1 MAATL
6 DASLR
11 LDSSQFTAGLGNAMK
26 STNSAVSKMSSAFE
40 ALKNIAVGGAIGST
54 FMEAAK
60 SVTNTYLEAEKL
72 QNALKA
78 TAGSDI
84 LGMQQ
89 YQELKK
95 LSSEIGLNMSVA
107 AKATLQ
113 LQAAGMNAADAFK
126 TIKTLQNAIRSGGG
140 GNEELGRFI
149 YGLQQLYA
157 SPKPLAE
164 ELGQLKEALPVTA
177 KLLREAFGSARAED
191 LQKLN
196 LSGKQ
201 VAETLLKMAETMPK
215 MARGLGGE
223 LDALNAKFNNLKETI
238 GESSSQIL
246 KPAATGTSFL
256 LDVLN
261 LYLQINKAG
270 KEANELRAKG
280 VDFGVEEEDQKKLLR
295 ALDRQKKAE
304 ADSLKATEEKA
315 KLQEALDRG
324 NKENAELDRARWAW
338 EEQWLN
344 EKLAKEEKARQEE
357 EKARDKAKR
366 DAEELADKQEAAMRR
381 LQSAQESI
389 YANKQNNTEDDFQR
403 LENAKDELHKFQGG
417 ELDGQTYGLGLISA
431 NEYADAF
438 EKLAKSGAE
447 LTEEQIEKYNKIMAL
462 RQEMLGIEREI
473 SDEAKNQ
480 ADKTKE
486 QNKEAVQKSIDKA
499 GRTPAQR
506 RQQIRDENDMERQRR
521 RAVEADVRD
530 EARRLKKEIDEA
542 NKGKFIAEREGTD
555 PKMLRRQAAANV
567 RERWKDALPNSE
579 AHLLSIKGIL
589 EKLATA

>member
-11 LDSSQFTAGLGNAMK
+11 LDSSQFTAGLDGAMK
-26 STNSAVSKMSSAFE
+26 KTNASVSKMSAAFST
-40 ALKNIAVGGAIGST
+40 LKNIAVGGAIGST

-60 SVTNTYLEAEKL
+60 SVTNTYIEAEKL

-89 YQELKK
+89 YQELKN
-95 LSSEIGLNMSVA
+95 LSSQIGLNMSVA

-113 LQAAGMNAADAFK
+113 LQAAGMSAADAFK
-126 TIKTLQNAIRSGGG
+126 TIRTLQNAIRSGGG

-164 ELGQLKEALPVTA
+164 ELSQLKEALPVTS

-201 VAETLLKMAETMPK
+201 VAETLLKMAEAMPK

-223 LDALNAKFNNLKETI
+223 LDALNAKFSNLTETI
-238 GESSSQIL
+238 GESTSKIL

-261 LYLQINKAG
+261 LYLKINKAG
-270 KEANELRAKG
+270 KEANELRAAG
-280 VDFGVEEEDQKKLLR
+280 GDPNVEDEDQRKLLR

-344 EKLAKEEKARQEE
+344 EKLAKEEKARKEE

-389 YANKQNNTEDDFQR
+389 YANQQNAEEDPVVRLDNARLALARTE
-403 LENAKDELHKFQGG
+403 GG
-417 ELDGQTYGLGLISA
+417 ELDGLTYGMRDA
-431 NEYADAF
+431 EEYARAF
-438 EKLAKSGAE
+438 EKLAQSGAE

-462 RQEMLGIEREI
+462 KQEILGIEREI

-486 QNKEAVQKSIDKA
+486 QNREAVQKSIDKA
-499 GRTPAQR
+499 GRTPAER
-506 RQQIRDENDMERQRR
+506 RQQMRDDNDMQRQRR
-521 RAVEADVRD
+521 RAAEADVRD
-530 EARRLKKEIDEA
+530 EARRLKKEIEKA
-542 NKGKFIAEREGTD
+542 NKEKFIAERESTD
-555 PKMLRRQAAANV
+555 PKMLKRQATANV
-567 RERWKDALPNSE
+567 RERWKDALPNAE

>member
-11 LDSSQFTAGLGNAMK
+11 LDSSQFTSGLDGAMK
-26 STNSAVSKMSSAFE
+26 NTNAAVSKMSAAFST
-40 ALKNIAVGGAIGST
+40 LKNIAVGGAIGSS

-60 SVTNTYLEAEKL
+60 SVTTAYLEAEKL

-89 YQELKK
+89 YEQLKT
-95 LSSEIGLNMSVA
+95 LSSEIGLNIGVA

-113 LQAAGMNAADAFK
+113 LQAAGMSAANAFK
-126 TIKTLQNAIRSGGG
+126 TIRTLQNAIASGGG
-140 GNEELGRFI
+140 GSEELSRFI

-177 KLLREAFGSARAED
+177 KLLTQAFGSARAED

-196 LSGKQ
+196 LTGKQ
-201 VAETLLKMAETMPK
+201 VAETLLKMAEAMPK

-223 LDALNAKFNNLKETI
+223 IDALNAKFNNLKETI
-238 GESSSQIL
+238 GESSAQVL

-280 VDFGVEEEDQKKLLR
+280 IDFGVEEEDQKKLLR
-295 ALDRQKKAE
+295 ALDRQKAAE
-304 ADSLKATEEKA
+304 ADSLKAAEERK
-315 KLQEALDRG
+315 KLQEKLDQG

-344 EKLAKEEKARQEE
+344 EKLAKEQ
-357 EKARDKAKR
+357 KARDDAKKAADQAKK
-366 DAEELADKQEAAMRR
+366 DADDLADKQMAAMRR
-381 LQSAQESI
+381 LQGAQESV
-389 YANKQNNTEDDFQR
+389 YANMQSMEEDPQERLFQAR
-403 LENAKDELHKFQGG
+403 RALRNFQGG
-417 ELDGQTYGLGLISA
+417 ELDGTNYSRDSA
-431 NEYADAF
+431 EQFAKAF
-438 EKLAKSGAE
+438 EELARNGAE

-462 RQEMLGIEREI
+462 RQEVLGIEREI

-486 QNKEAVQKSIDKA
+486 QNRDAVQKSIDKA
-499 GRTPAQR
+499 GRTPAER
-506 RQQIRDENDMERQRR
+506 RQQMRDDNDMQRQRR
-521 RAVEADVRD
+521 RAAEADVRE
-530 EARRLKKEIDEA
+530 EARRLKKEIDKS
-542 NKGKFIAEREGTD
+542 NKERFIADRESTD
-555 PKMLRRQAAANV
+555 PKMLKRQATANV
-567 RERWKDALPNSE
+567 RERWKDALPNAE
-579 AHLLSIKGIL
+579 AHLLSIRDIL
-589 EKLATA
+589 KNLAAA

>member
-113 LQAAGMNAADAFK
+113 LQAAGMSAADAFK
-126 TIKTLQNAIRSGGG
+126 TIRTLQNAIRSGGG

-238 GESSSQIL
+238 GQSSSQIL

-270 KEANELRAKG
+270 KEANELRSKG
-280 VDFGVEEEDQKKLLR
+280 VDFGVEEEDQRKLLR
-295 ALDRQKKAE
+295 ALETQKKAE
-304 ADSLKATEEKA
+304 TDRLKATEEKA
-315 KLQEALDRG
+315 KLQEKLDQG
-324 NKENAELDRARWAW
+324 NKENAELDRARWQW
-338 EEQWLN
+338 EEQFKNEQLAKDKQAQDDAKKAADQAISDAKELLSLHEDTVRKIKSVQEAVYSAQQSMAGTDE
-344 EKLAKEEKARQEE
+344 EKLANAKKALEAE
-357 EKARDKAKR
+357 GNLLMGDDPGGF
-366 DAEELADKQEAAMRR
+366 DALTQSAFEDAVKNGRNVTEGQVEQYNRIIGLKQEI
-381 LQSAQESI
+381 LGLEESI
-389 YANKQNNTEDDFQR
+389 TQEA
-403 LENAKDELHKFQGG
+403 ENGA
-417 ELDGQTYGLGLISA
+417 
-431 NEYADAF
+431 
-438 EKLAKSGAE
+438 AE
-447 LTEEQIEKYNKIMAL
+447 L
-462 RQEMLGIEREI
+462 R
-473 SDEAKNQ
+473 D
-480 ADKTKE
+480 
-486 QNKEAVQKSIDKA
+486 QNREAVQRSIEKA
-499 GRTPAQR
+499 GRTPDQR
-506 RQQIRDENDMERQRR
+506 RQQIRDENDMQRQKR
-521 RAVEADVRD
+521 RAFNDDVRD
-530 EARRLKKEIDEA
+530 EITRLKKKAEKA
-542 NKGKFIAEREGTD
+542 NEGKPIMERERTD
-555 PKMLRRQAAANV
+555 REAFRDAARGNIT
-567 RERWKDALPNSE
+567 RKWQSALPE
-579 AHLLSIKGIL
+579 AAQTLTDIKAILS
-589 EKLATA
+589 KLATA

>member
-1 MAATL
+1 MKNT
-6 DASLR
+6 
-11 LDSSQFTAGLGNAMK
+11 NA
-26 STNSAVSKMSSAFE
+26 AVSKMSAAFST
-40 ALKNIAVGGAIGST
+40 LKNIAVGGAIGSS

-60 SVTNTYLEAEKL
+60 SVTTAYLEAEKL

-89 YQELKK
+89 YEQLKT
-95 LSSEIGLNMSVA
+95 LSSEIGLNIGVA

-113 LQAAGMNAADAFK
+113 LQAAGMSAANAFK
-126 TIKTLQNAIRSGGG
+126 TIRTLQNAIASGGG
-140 GNEELGRFI
+140 GSEELSRFI

-177 KLLREAFGSARAED
+177 KLLTQAFGSARAED

-201 VAETLLKMAETMPK
+201 VAETLLKMAEAMPK

-238 GESSSQIL
+238 GESSAQVL

-280 VDFGVEEEDQKKLLR
+280 VDFGVEDEDQRKLLR
-295 ALDRQKKAE
+295 ALEHQKKAE
-304 ADSLKATEEKA
+304 ADLLKAAEERK
-315 KLQEALDRG
+315 KLQEALDKG
-324 NKENAELDRARWAW
+324 NQENRDLDAARWRW

-344 EKLAKEEKARQEE
+344 EKLAKEEKARDEAK
-357 EKARDKAKR
+357 KAADQAKK
-366 DAEELADKQEAAMRR
+366 DADELADKQEAAMRR
-381 LQSAQESI
+381 LQGAQESV
-389 YANKQNNTEDDFQR
+389 YANTQSMEEDPQNR
-403 LENAKDELHKFQGG
+403 LTQAMDALRELKGG
-417 ELDGQTYGLGLISA
+417 ELDGLTYSYGEA
-431 NEYADAF
+431 EAFAKAF

-447 LTEEQIEKYNKIMAL
+447 LTEDQIEKYNKIMAL
-462 RQEMLGIEREI
+462 RQEILGIERDI
-473 SDEAKNQ
+473 SNETKNQ
-480 ADKTKE
+480 TEKTKE
-486 QNKEAVQKSIDKA
+486 QNRDAVQKSIDKA
-499 GRTPAQR
+499 GRTPAER
-506 RQQIRDENDMERQRR
+506 RQQMRDDNDMQRQRR
-521 RAVEADVRD
+521 RAAEADVRE
-530 EARRLKKEIDEA
+530 EARRLKKEIDKA
-542 NKGKFIAEREGTD
+542 NKERFIADRESTD
-555 PKMLRRQAAANV
+555 PKMLKRQATANV
-567 RERWKDALPNSE
+567 RERWKDALPNAE
-579 AHLLSIKGIL
+579 AHLLSIRDIL
-589 EKLATA
+589 KTLAAA